1 MDANQVA
8 LLAVVA
14 VPFTIDANL
23 ATLLGL
29 VITTL
34 LTSITTIAVSLINGR
49 KANNLKANTERIE
62 AKVDTGNAMTASVET
77 LTNGN
82 NAALQQKLTEAHAE
96 IARLNRQLPPSGQ

>member
-1 MDANQVA
+1 MDASQIA
-8 LLAVVA
+8 LLTIVA

-23 ATLLGL
+23 ATLIGL
-29 VITTL
+29 VVTTL
-34 LTSITTIAVSLINGR
+34 LTSVTTIIVSWMNGR
-49 KANNLKANTERIE
+49 KANRIE
-62 AKVDTGNAMTASVET
+62 TKVDAGNAMTASVET